1 MISPFVHL
9 LKIVTIAAAAIL
21 VALGGR
27 TFFDY
32 YQDKEADPLIGRPF
46 NLRISEDDDGDS
58 LAKTLSDGDM
68 IRSELYFTTALR
80 LTGDDLAP
88 GTYTL
93 RHGMS
98 VNDILEEVTVEGEDD
113 GEEGGEGREAVE
125 TVELVFPEGF
135 RIGQMADVVEEADLP
150 WGGDEFL
157 EAVDAIPR
165 DQFEFL
171 DSVPDDLSLEGYL
184 FPASYQVNTDWS
196 PEDLVF
202 QMLMKFDDEFT
213 PQLEER
219 ADDMGMSIHEVITLA
234 SIVEREAAVD
244 DERARIA
251 QVYLNRINSDETNGL
266 LQADPT
272 VVYILGDEDDW
283 WPDLES
289 NQATEDERVI
299 DSPYNTYVTPGLP
312 PGPIANPG
320 SKSIVAA
327 LAPDGSDY
335 LYFVAMNDD
344 SGRHVFA
351 TTYPEQL
358 QNECDQLGGSACDF

>member
-32 YQDKEADPLIGRPF
+32 YQDQEADPLIGRPF
-46 NLRISEDDDGDS
+46 NLRISEDADGDS
-58 LAKTLSDGDM
+58 LAKTLSDGEM

-80 LTGDDLAP
+80 LSGNDLAP

-98 VNDILEEVTVEGEDD
+98 VNDILDQVTIEGEDD
-113 GEEGGEGREAVE
+113 EEDGEDREAVE

-135 RIGQMADVVEEADLP
+135 RIGQMADVVEDADLP
-150 WGGDEFL
+150 WGADEFL
-157 EAVDAIPR
+157 EAVDAYPR

-171 DSVPDDLSLEGYL
+171 EDLPDDQSLEGYL

-202 QMLMKFDDEFT
+202 SMLAKFDEVFT
-213 PQLEER
+213 PQLEDR
-219 ADDMGMSIHEVITLA
+219 AEDMGMSIHEVITLA
-234 SIVEREAAVD
+234 SIVEREAAVAS
-244 DERARIA
+244 ERPTIA
-251 QVYLNRINSDETNGL
+251 QVYLNRLDSSETNGL

-272 VVYILGDEDDW
+272 VQYILGDEDDW
-283 WPDLES
+283 WPVVDGDDL
-289 NQATEDERVI
+289 NVD
-299 DSPYNTYVTPGLP
+299 DPYNTYLNTGLP
-312 PGPIANPG
+312 PGPITNPG
-320 SKSIVAA
+320 QSAIVAA
-327 LAPDGSDY
+327 LNPDGSDY
-335 LYFVAMNDD
+335 FYFVAVGDD
-344 SGRHVFA
+344 THEFA
-351 TTYPEQL
+351 STYPEQL
-358 QNECDQLGGSACDF
+358 ENECRYLEDACD

>member
-27 TFFDY
+27 TFFAY
-32 YQDKEADPLIGRPF
+32 YQDNEADPQIGRPF

-68 IRSELYFTTALR
+68 IRSELYFTTALK

-98 VNDILEEVTVEGEDD
+98 VNDILDEVTVESADDDEDGGED
-113 GEEGGEGREAVE
+113 RAAVE
-125 TVELVFPEGF
+125 TVDLVFPEGF
-135 RIGQMADVVEEADLP
+135 RIGQIADVVEDADLP
-150 WGGDEFL
+150 WGSDEFL
-157 EAVDAIPR
+157 EAVETYPR

-171 DSVPDDLSLEGYL
+171 DSLPEDQSLEGYL
-184 FPASYQVNTDWS
+184 FPATYQVNTDWS

-202 QMLMKFDDEFT
+202 SMLAKFDEVFT

-219 ADDMGMSIHEVITLA
+219 ADDMGMTIHEVVTLA

-244 DERARIA
+244 SERPTIA
-251 QVYLNRINSDETNGL
+251 QVYINRLNSDETNGR

-272 VVYILGDEDDW
+272 VQYILGDESDW
-283 WPDLES
+283 WPVLDGADL
-289 NQATEDERVI
+289 DV
-299 DSPYNTYVTPGLP
+299 DDPYNTYNNAGLP
-312 PGPIANPG
+312 PGPITNPG
-320 SKSIVAA
+320 QSAIVGV
-327 LAPDGSDY
+327 LNPDGSDY
-335 LYFVAMNDD
+335 YYFVAKGDD
-344 SGRHVFA
+344 THAFA
-351 TTYPEQL
+351 STYPEQL
-358 QNECDQLGGSACDF
+358 ANECQYLEDACD

>member
-98 VNDILEEVTVEGEDD
+98 VNDILEEVTIEGEDD
-113 GEEGGEGREAVE
+113 AEEGGEDRAAVE
-125 TVELVFPEGF
+125 TVQLVFPEGR
-135 RIGQMADVVEEADLP
+135 RIGEMADIVEDADLP
-150 WGGDEFL
+150 WGSEEFL
-157 EAVDAIPR
+157 AAVDAIPR
-165 DQFEFL
+165 DQFDFL
-171 DSVPDDLSLEGYL
+171 DSVPNDQSLEGYL
-184 FPASYQVNTDWS
+184 FPDSYQVNSDWS
-196 PEDLVF
+196 PEDLVAV
-202 QMLMKFDDEFT
+202 MLLKFDEVFT

-219 ADDMGMSIHEVITLA
+219 ADEMGLSIHEVITLA

-244 DERARIA
+244 EERPTIA
-251 QVYLNRINSDETNGL
+251 QVYLNRLDSSETNGL

-272 VVYILGDEDDW
+272 VQYVLGDEDDW
-283 WPDLES
+283 WPVLEPGD
-289 NQATEDERVI
+289 TERDEVA
-299 DSPYNTYVTPGLP
+299 DSPYNTYLTPGLP
-312 PGPIANPG
+312 PGPITNPG
-320 SKSIVAA
+320 RSAIVAV
-327 LAPDGSDY
+327 LNPDGSDY
-335 LYFVAMNDD
+335 FYFVAMGDD
-344 SGRHVFA
+344 SGEHVFA
-351 TTYPEQL
+351 STYPEQL
-358 QNECDQLGGSACDF
+358 QNECEQIGGSACD

>member
-32 YQDKEADPLIGRPF
+32 YQDQEADPLIGRPF

-68 IRSELYFTTALR
+68 VRSELYFTTALR
-80 LTGDDLAP
+80 LSGNDLAP

-98 VNDILEEVTVEGEDD
+98 VNDILDQVTVEGEDV
-113 GEEGGEGREAVE
+113 GEEGGEDREAVE

-135 RIGQMADVVEEADLP
+135 RIGQMADVVDEADLP
-150 WGGDEFL
+150 WGAKDFM
-157 EAVDAIPR
+157 EAVDQFPR
-165 DQFEFL
+165 DQFDFL
-171 DSVPDDLSLEGYL
+171 DDVPDDVSLEGYL

-234 SIVEREAAVD
+234 SIVERETGD
-244 DERARIA
+244 DAERPTIA
-251 QVYLNRINSDETNGL
+251 QVYLNRLGSEETNGY

-272 VVYILGDEDDW
+272 VAYI
-283 WPDLES
+283 
-289 NQATEDERVI
+289 A
-299 DSPYNTYVTPGLP
+299 
-312 PGPIANPG
+312 
-320 SKSIVAA
+320 
-327 LAPDGSDY
+327 
-335 LYFVAMNDD
+335 
-344 SGRHVFA
+344 GR
-351 TTYPEQL
+351 
-358 QNECDQLGGSACDF
+358 

>member
-21 VALGGR
+21 VALGSR

-32 YQDKEADPLIGRPF
+32 YQEKEADPLIGRPF

-58 LAKTLSDGDM
+58 LAKSLSDGDM

-80 LTGDDLAP
+80 LSGNDLEP

-98 VNDILEEVTVEGEDD
+98 VNDILEEITIESEDD
-113 GEEGGEGREAVE
+113 GEDREGREEVE
-125 TVELVFPEGF
+125 TVDLVFPEGR
-135 RIGQMADVVEEADLP
+135 RIGEYADIVEDADLP
-150 WGGDEFL
+150 WGADEFL
-157 EAVDAIPR
+157 AAVEDFPR
-165 DQFEFL
+165 DQFDFL
-171 DSVPDDLSLEGYL
+171 DSVPADQSLEGYL
-184 FPASYQVNTDWS
+184 FPDTYQINTDYA
-196 PEDLVF
+196 PEDLIVY
-202 QMLMKFDDEFT
+202 MLGRFDEVFT

-219 ADDMGMSIHEVITLA
+219 ADEMDMSIHEVITLA

-244 DERARIA
+244 EERPTIA
-251 QVYLNRINSDETNGL
+251 QVYLNRINSTETNGL

-272 VVYILGDEDDW
+272 VIYILGDEDDW
-283 WPDLES
+283 WPELEP
-289 NQATEDERVI
+289 NQATEDERVV

-320 SKSIVAA
+320 LKSIVAA
-327 LAPDGSDY
+327 LSPDGSDY
-335 LYFVAMNDD
+335 LYFVAMSDD
-344 SGRHVFA
+344 SGRHEFA
-351 TTYPEQL
+351 STYPEQL
-358 QNECDQLGGSACDF
+358 QNECEHLGGSACD